1 MNSLLIS
8 HRRRESERSRA
19 CTPRGRGGLEFTRT
33 DTLVIRNL
41 MMIFLVDRQLRAK
54 SPASGAASELGTLL
68 FELNFARELA

>member
-19 CTPRGRGGLEFTRT
+19 CIPRGRGGLEFTRT

-54 SPASGAASELGTLL
+54 SPASGACFGTRDIVIRVKLR
-68 FELNFARELA
+68 A